1 MAKRNERNILF
12 LDLNLYTKTYTPHIT
27 GLTNQLTLDELM
39 KKVVALREK
48 NLVNVRIGTKEP
60 KELYIADMKYNRS
73 TTTWQ
78 LLINIVDT
86 SLADEVHRQIGG
98 AASTRKVNSKT
109 DDVGTEFSSHVIFK
123 GSKQES
129 TVYLALYEQ
138 TPNLP
143 VKLIARYLNEVLKRV
158 AREYEDEFKIK
169 HPQNILD
176 EKGKPKTIRT
186 YFKCHFNGHAS
197 DQFKNDVD
205 NGEFNDIKLI
215 TGEMSK
221 VEGYDVQKHS
231 QLREVQIPVKID
243 KVALLKAGGNH
254 KWLSKFRR
262 GVAKDLG
269 MQELKVSFKDETD
282 ASHTANIDV
291 DTGMLVNSEKYV
303 KKVKISDF
311 SEPLTTSVDL
321 IHKPIIKKMLEHI

>member
-27 GLTNQLTLDELM
+27 GLVNQFTLDELM

-48 NLVNVRIGTKEP
+48 NKVNVELGTKEP
-60 KELYIADMKYNRS
+60 KELYLADVKYDKPS
-73 TTTWQ
+73 TTWQ
-78 LLINIVDT
+78 LLINVVDT
-86 SLADEVHRQIGG
+86 SLADEVHRKIGG
-98 AASTRKVNSKT
+98 ADDTRKVNSKT

-123 GSKQES
+123 GSKKKN

-143 VKLIARYLNEVLKRV
+143 VKLISRYLNEVFKRV
-158 AREYEDEFKIK
+158 EHEFAKEFKIK

-176 EKGKPKTIRT
+176 SKGNPKMIRT
-186 YFKCHFNGHAS
+186 YFKCHFNGYAS

-205 NGEFNDIKLI
+205 NGVFNDVKLI

-231 QLREVQIPVKID
+231 QLREIQIPVKID
-243 KVALLKAGGNH
+243 KAELLKAGGNH
-254 KWLSKFRR
+254 NWLAKFRL

-269 MQELKVSFKDETD
+269 MDELKVSFKDETD

-303 KKVKISDF
+303 KKVKISEF

-321 IHKPIIKKMLEHI
+321 IYKPIIKKMLEHI

>member
-1 MAKRNERNILF
+1 MAKKNERNILF

-27 GLTNQLTLDELM
+27 GLPNQFTLDKLM

-48 NLVNVRIGTKEP
+48 NKVNVELGTKEP
-60 KELYIADMKYNRS
+60 KELYISDMKYDKN
-73 TTTWQ
+73 TATWQ

-86 SLADEVHRQIGG
+86 SLADEVHRKIGG

-123 GSKQES
+123 GSKKKS

-143 VKLIARYLNEVLKRV
+143 VKLIARYLNEMFKRV
-158 AREYEDEFKIK
+158 SREYEDEFKIK
-169 HPQNILD
+169 HPQNICD
-176 EKGKPKTIRT
+176 STGKPKTINT
-186 YFKCHFNGHAS
+186 YFKCHFNGYVS
-197 DQFKNDVD
+197 DQFKSDLD
-205 NGEFNDIKLI
+205 NGIYKDVKLI
-215 TGEMSK
+215 TGELK
-221 VEGYDVQKHS
+221 KIEGYDVQKHTD
-231 QLREVQIPVKID
+231 LKEIHIPVKID
-243 KVALLKAGGNH
+243 KAELSKAGGNH
-254 KWLSKFRR
+254 SWLSNFRR

-303 KKVKISDF
+303 KKVKISGF

-321 IHKPIIKKMLEHI
+321 IYNPIIKKMLEHL